1 MSREYKSKIIEGK
14 APITLYTTR
23 RSPKG
28 RAVEIVARLL
38 DLDLK
43 TEYINLANIDHL
55 TPEYLKINPQD
66 TVPTIVDDGVALYD
80 SHAINVYLISKY
92 AKNEDLYPR
101 KDLITQ
107 ARINALL
114 HFESGVLFSRLRATL
129 VPFFYHGAKKIPSE
143 NLEGFQA
150 YEFLEATLKGK
161 FLVGGSLTL
170 ADISI
175 CTTLS
180 TANYIVP
187 IDGQRFPKLVNYL
200 KDLEQ
205 NQPWF
210 GELNTDRNIEN
221 FATIKKIFDENS

>member
-1 MSREYKSKIIEGK
+1 M

-23 RSPKG
+23 RSAPG

-38 DLDLK
+38 DLEME
-43 TEYINLANIDHL
+43 TTYINLANKDHM
-55 TPEYLKINPQD
+55 TPEYLKMNPQH

-101 KDLITQ
+101 KDLIAQ
-107 ARINALL
+107 ARINAWL

-143 NLEGFQA
+143 NLEGFRQA
-150 YEFLEATLKGK
+150 YELLEATLKGK
-161 FLVGGSLTL
+161 FLVGDSLTL

-180 TANYIVP
+180 TANYLVP
-187 IDGQRFPKLVNYL
+187 IDSQRFPKLANYL
-200 KDLEQ
+200 NDLER

-210 GELNTDRNIEN
+210 GELNTDRNIKN
-221 FATIKKIFDENS
+221 LATIKKTIEKNA